1 MSKLSKENI
10 KKIRNYL
17 FSFED
22 DAKVAFALFEREE
35 MRKRFG
41 EIDREE
47 DFEILDSEIESAIVS
62 SEREEMRKAFI
73 KLDEIDSRNQSRK
86 MFVRYAI
93 AAVFIGVLFTG
104 TYLLYF
110 NNEVNTSD
118 SIVSNYS
125 SIKPNQSVL
134 NIDLPKAIEN
144 EVFHKA
150 IISGKTRSAF
160 ALLKDSLTIEVNG
173 ISKQIDTL
181 QKILEGFKEE
191 KSQKNESVNEQIV
204 DKIDSLQALLNTYTY
219 DFSKKKAILNL
230 SKMTEVGNIISIDP
244 NRLSKFYINIKEKYY
259 LIETN
264 TNPVKL
270 LPVRNRALLDSLRSI
285 EFLND

>member
-10 KKIRNYL
+10 KKIRSYL
-17 FSFED
+17 SSFED
-22 DAKVAFALFEREE
+22 DAKVAFVLFEREE
-35 MRKRFG
+35 MRKRFV
-41 EIDREE
+41 EIDRE
-47 DFEILDSEIESAIVS
+47 DDIEILDSEIETAIVS

-73 KLDEIDSRNQSRK
+73 KLDETDSRNQLRK

-104 TYLLYF
+104 TYLMYF
-110 NNEVNTSD
+110 GSEINTPD
-118 SIVSNYS
+118 SIVSSDS
-125 SIKPNQSVL
+125 STKPSQGIV
-134 NIDLPKAIEN
+134 NIDLSEAIEN
-144 EVFHKA
+144 QVFQKV
-150 IISGKTRSAF
+150 IISGKTKSAF

-181 QKILEGFKEE
+181 QKILEDFKVE
-191 KSQKNESVNEQIV
+191 KSQTNESVNEQIV
-204 DKIDSLQALLNTYTY
+204 EKIDSLQALLNTYTY
-219 DFSKKKAILNL
+219 DFRKKKAVLNL
-230 SKMTEVGNIISIDP
+230 SKMSEVGNIISIDP
-244 NRLSKFYINIKEKYY
+244 NRLSKFYINIKGKYY

-270 LPVRNRALLDSLRSI
+270 LPVRDGSLLDSLRSI